1 MLLTFKRKSSL
12 WLSLPLW
19 FFRSCQV
26 FELFQS
32 VKWRQMR
39 LTKAKLVRF
48 ELEVGGSPKA
58 KQRVLPYH
66 SDEAR
71 KHFAE
76 FFLPSFVAEVYEN
89 RKILKK
95 VKTSLR
101 SLRALICCHVC
112 LICRVWPC
120 QVAAALASPQGLAS
134 EADKIK
140 HEPCKLRA
148 EWAECA
154 RRKLCDK
161 ELPDVN
167 ISASS
172 NEQVG
177 LQLTNSKHE
186 TSVHSSAFRCTGC
199 TSYQFA
205 IVITASCVM
214 AQRKTALMQLYSW
227 HQGPHKLLRM
237 KAWFIQQR
245 VGRSFALH
253 VLNCFKCLEFE
264 VFV

>member
-1 MLLTFKRKSSL
+1 MDHQRQNKESCPTTVTRPGSTLQSFFCPL
-12 WLSLPLW
+12 LSLKCTKIAKFW
-19 FFRSCQV
+19 R
-26 FELFQS
+26 
-32 VKWRQMR
+32 KWKRR
-39 LTKAKLVRF
+39 WGRW
-48 ELEVGGSPKA
+48 G
-58 KQRVLPYH
+58 H
-66 SDEAR
+66 W
-71 KHFAE
+71 
-76 FFLPSFVAEVYEN
+76 FVAMF
-89 RKILKK
+89 
-95 VKTSLR
+95 
-101 SLRALICCHVC
+101 ALFAF
-112 LICRVWPC
+112 ICRVWPC

-186 TSVHSSAFRCTGC
+186 TSVHSSAFRCTWR

-253 VLNCFKCLEFE
+253 VLNCCKCLELQ